1 MKKNEMKMTENTP
14 TTMLATV
21 EAREPSMLD
30 TPDTLLAS
38 LSLPRRNSSRSN
50 LLPTLGNALMIQAL
64 ILSSML
70 RSKVMELFIAMASR
84 MMPETIGMIC
94 VTMNTSS
101 RMMDTSVK
109 MEMSQSGA
117 DFPLMVMPFTA
128 LKTGCPSREMTNATM
143 MYASTLLKYQHIAA
157 NMAKAPRLIRCRAS
171 LSMLL
176 SSSMAVNVSYANII
190 KRESKISFI
199 PYNFL

>member
-1 MKKNEMKMTENTP
+1 
-14 TTMLATV
+14 MLATV

-30 TPDTLLAS
+30 TPETLLAS
-38 LSLPRRNSSRSN
+38 LSLPSRNSSRSN
-50 LLPTLGNALMIQAL
+50 LLPTPGKMLMIHAL

-70 RSKVMELFIAMASR
+70 RSKVRELFIAMASR

-101 RMMDTSVK
+101 RMMDTRVK

-128 LKTGCPSREMTNATM
+128 LNTGCPRSEITKATM
-143 MYASTLLKYQHIAA
+143 MYARTLRKYQHSAA
-157 NMAKAPRLIRCRAS
+157 MMANAPRLIRCRAS

-176 SSSMAVNVSYANII
+176 SSSMA
-190 KRESKISFI
+190 
-199 PYNFL
+199 